1 MSKYKKVNEGV
12 IDNFI
17 TKIFTSVGKGLESRV
32 IKQLSKSDPELARQF
47 KDLQKTKKRLEK
59 TLTKR
64 QKQQLARGETPDVFK
79 SFRD

>member
-12 IDNFI
+12 IDRFI
-17 TKIFTSVGKGLESRV
+17 TKVFTSVGKGLESRV